1 MKQVTIYQNV
11 YNKDEPHYLNPLQAI
26 HRISSGKSQQLV
38 EEIRKGNKEKKTELP
53 IVLWSG
59 IFTERKDE
67 SLHEHSGFIVLD
79 FDHLD
84 VDKTK
89 PILAS
94 DDHVYACWVSP
105 SGDGLK
111 ALIKVKFTERHRDHF
126 RGLEM
131 YFKKQ
136 YNLEV
141 DPSGINE
148 SRACFESYDPS
159 LSLNES
165 SKIFT
170 AFITEKATDAPQ
182 EVKTITQT
190 DYNKVAILANMIRN
204 AEDGDK
210 HATLL
215 KASRLAGGYISAGRM
230 IEDIAVHVLW
240 DEISKRDIDSEA
252 HARMTIRDGLEY
264 GKNIPIREVI
274 EEEDKITRELKL
286 LGGDMSFLSSDDS
299 DFEWINNFAEGKI
312 QLGLTT
318 GNDYVD
324 NHWRFKKNF
333 TIINGHSNVGKTT
346 FILFLLVT
354 SARLHGWKWLIYT
367 SENRTASVKVKL
379 MQFLMEQLEKEMTK

>member
-1 MKQVTIYQNV
+1 MSMKQVTIYQNV
-11 YNKDEPHYLNPLQAI
+11 YKKDEPHYLNPLQAI
-26 HRISSGKSQQLV
+26 NRISSGKSQQLV
-38 EEIRKGNKEKKTELP
+38 EEIRQGNKEKKTELP

-84 VDKTK
+84 VKKTK

-148 SRACFESYDPS
+148 SRACFESYDPT

-240 DEISKRDIDSEA
+240 DEISKRDIDSES

-264 GKNIPIREVI
+264 GKNIPIREII

-333 TIINGHSNVGKTT
+333 TT
-346 FILFLLVT
+346 
-354 SARLHGWKWLIYT
+354 R
-367 SENRTASVKVKL
+367 
-379 MQFLMEQLEKEMTK
+379 